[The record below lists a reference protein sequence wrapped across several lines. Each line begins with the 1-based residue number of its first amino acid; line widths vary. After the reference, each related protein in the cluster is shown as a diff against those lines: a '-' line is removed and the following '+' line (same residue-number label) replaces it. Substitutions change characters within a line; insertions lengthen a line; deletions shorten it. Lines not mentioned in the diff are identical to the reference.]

1 MSDVKEVKVTLME
14 QDVKKL
20 SRSTTRKRRV
30 KGGALAPADVK
41 AADAEFAAT
50 ETIEGILPPPVVP
63 PAASTVPAPNPAID
77 TRGHSWVP
85 SATANT
91 MPSVEKQVTPA
102 YGPTAADVGLNVGP
116 PMKGGGGG
124 GGGVS
129 VYSGNGTI
137 KLSGKKNSLH
147 TVATTPG
154 APRILPTKRKSGG
167 APAMATRKKEKLVI
181 STPAKHAQTGGASAK
196 TRKVRER
203 KISITV
209 RTGNRVAAKRIKEKV
224 DALPIAQV
232 RRALLRKGVLKP
244 GSSKTPEPMMRAML
258 KDYMLLHNAD

>member
-1 MSDVKEVKVTLME
+1 MSDVKTVKVTLME

-41 AADAEFAAT
+41 AADAEFTAT
-50 ETIEGILPPPVVP
+50 ETIEGILPPPVVAT
-63 PAASTVPAPNPAID
+63 AASTVPAPNPAVD

-116 PMKGGGGG
+116 PMKGGA
-124 GGGVS
+124 S
-129 VYSGNGTI
+129 VYSGNGTV

-181 STPAKHAQTGGASAK
+181 STPAKHAQTGGAAAK
-196 TRKVRER
+196 TRKFRER

-209 RTGNRVAAKRIKEKV
+209 RTGNRAAAKRIKEKV

-244 GSSKTPEPMMRAML
+244 GSSKTPEPMMRSML

>member
-1 MSDVKEVKVTLME
+1 M
-14 QDVKKL
+14 
-20 SRSTTRKRRV
+20 R
-30 KGGALAPADVK
+30 
-41 AADAEFAAT
+41 
-50 ETIEGILPPPVVP
+50 
-63 PAASTVPAPNPAID
+63 
-77 TRGHSWVP
+77 
-85 SATANT
+85 
-91 MPSVEKQVTPA
+91 
-102 YGPTAADVGLNVGP
+102 
-116 PMKGGGGG
+116 GGG
-124 GGGVS
+124 S

-167 APAMATRKKEKLVI
+167 APAMVTRKKEKLVI
-181 STPAKHAQTGGASAK
+181 STPLKHAQNIGSAK
-196 TRKVRER
+196 TRKFRER

-209 RTGNRVAAKRIKEKV
+209 RTGNRAAAKRIKEKV

>member
-50 ETIEGILPPPVVP
+50 GTIEGILPPPVVAT
-63 PAASTVPAPNPAID
+63 AASTVPAPNPAID

-85 SATANT
+85 SANANT

-102 YGPTAADVGLNVGP
+102 YGPTAADVGLNVGT
-116 PMKGGGGG
+116 PMTGGGSSGG
-124 GGGVS
+124 S
-129 VYSGNGTI
+129 VYSGKGTI

-181 STPAKHAQTGGASAK
+181 STPAKHAHQTGGSAK
-196 TRKVRER
+196 TRKFRER

-209 RTGNRVAAKRIKEKV
+209 RTGNRAAAKRIKEKV

>member
-41 AADAEFAAT
+41 AADAEFTAT
-50 ETIEGILPPPVVP
+50 ETIEGIMP
-63 PAASTVPAPNPAID
+63 PALVAAAPATSTTPAPSVD
-77 TRGHSWVP
+77 VRGHAWIP
-85 SATANT
+85 SATVNT
-91 MPSVEKQVTPA
+91 VPNVEKQVTPA

-116 PMKGGGGG
+116 PMKGGG
-124 GGGVS
+124 S

-181 STPAKHAQTGGASAK
+181 STPLKHAQSGSAISK
-196 TRKVRER
+196 TRKFRER

-209 RTGNRVAAKRIKEKV
+209 RSGNRAAAKRIKEKV

>member
-41 AADAEFAAT
+41 AADAESTAT
-50 ETIEGILPPPVVP
+50 ETIEGILPP
-63 PAASTVPAPNPAID
+63 AAAAAAPVPAPAPSVD
-77 TRGHSWVP
+77 TRGHSWIP
-85 SATANT
+85 SAAANT
-91 MPSVEKQVTPA
+91 VPNVEKQVTPA
-102 YGPTAADVGLNVGP
+102 YGPTAADVGLNVGS
-116 PMKGGGGG
+116 PMKGGG
-124 GGGVS
+124 S

-181 STPAKHAQTGGASAK
+181 STPAKQAQTGGSSAK
-196 TRKVRER
+196 TRKFRER

-209 RTGNRVAAKRIKEKV
+209 RSGNRSAAKRIKEKV

>member
-1 MSDVKEVKVTLME
+1 MSEPKQYKELNVTLTE
-14 QDVKKL
+14 QDVKKFA
-20 SRSTTRKRRV
+20 RSTTRKRRV
-30 KGGALAPADVK
+30 KGGALSPADVK

-50 ETIEGILPPPVVP
+50 GTIEGILPPPVVAAAT
-63 PAASTVPAPNPAID
+63 PAPSVDVRGPAWISSAST
-77 TRGHSWVP
+77 T
-85 SATANT
+85 NT
-91 MPSVEKQVTPA
+91 VPSVEKQVTPA
-102 YGPTAADVGLNVGP
+102 YGPTAADVGLNVGT
-116 PMKGGGGG
+116 PMTGGA
-124 GGGVS
+124 S
-129 VYSGNGTI
+129 VYSGKGTV

-167 APAMATRKKEKLVI
+167 APAMVTRKKERLVI
-181 STPAKHAQTGGASAK
+181 STPAKHAQNGGATAK
-196 TRKVRER
+196 TRKFRER

-209 RTGNRVAAKRIKEKV
+209 RSGNRAAAKRIKEKV

>member
-1 MSDVKEVKVTLME
+1 MSEPKQYKELNVTLTE
-14 QDVKKL
+14 QDVKKFA
-20 SRSTTRKRRV
+20 RSTTRKRRA

-41 AADAEFAAT
+41 AADAEIAAT
-50 ETIEGILPPPVVP
+50 GTIEGILPPPVVAAATSTT
-63 PAASTVPAPNPAID
+63 PAPSVDVRGPAWLSSAST
-77 TRGHSWVP
+77 T
-85 SATANT
+85 NT
-91 MPSVEKQVTPA
+91 VPSVEKQVTPA
-102 YGPTAADVGLNVGP
+102 YGPTAADVGLNVGT
-116 PMKGGGGG
+116 PMTGGA
-124 GGGVS
+124 S
-129 VYSGNGTI
+129 VYSGKGTV

-154 APRILPTKRKSGG
+154 APRILTTKRKSGG
-167 APAMATRKKEKLVI
+167 APAMVTRKKERLVI
-181 STPAKHAQTGGASAK
+181 STPFKNTPQNGGVSK
-196 TRKVRER
+196 TRKFRER

-209 RTGNRVAAKRIKEKV
+209 RSGNRAAAKRIKEKV

>member
-1 MSDVKEVKVTLME
+1 MSDPKQYKELNVTLTE
-14 QDVKKL
+14 QDVKKFA
-20 SRSTTRKRRV
+20 RSTTRKRRV

-41 AADAEFAAT
+41 AADAESAAT
-50 ETIEGILPPPVVP
+50 ETIEGILPPAAADA
-63 PAASTVPAPNPAID
+63 PAPSVDIRGPAWIPSPTVNTVPN
-77 TRGHSWVP
+77 
-85 SATANT
+85 
-91 MPSVEKQVTPA
+91 VEKQVTPA

-116 PMKGGGGG
+116 PMKGGG
-124 GGGVS
+124 S
-129 VYSGNGTI
+129 VYSGNGTV

-181 STPAKHAQTGGASAK
+181 STPVKHAQSGSAISK
-196 TRKVRER
+196 TRKFRER

-209 RTGNRVAAKRIKEKV
+209 RTGNRAAAKRIKEKV

>member
-1 MSDVKEVKVTLME
+1 MSDVKTVRVTLME

-20 SRSTTRKRRV
+20 ARSTTRKRRV
-30 KGGALAPADVK
+30 KGGALAPADIK

-50 ETIEGILPPPVVP
+50 ETIEGILPPPVVAAA
-63 PAASTVPAPNPAID
+63 PATPATPTPIID
-77 TRGHSWVP
+77 TRGHSWLP
-85 SATANT
+85 ATAGTTNT
-91 MPSVEKQVTPA
+91 VPNVEKQVTPA
-102 YGPTAADVGLNVGP
+102 YGPTAADVGLTVGP
-116 PMKGGGGG
+116 PMTGGG
-124 GGGVS
+124 S
-129 VYSGNGTI
+129 VYSGNGTV

-154 APRILPTKRKSGG
+154 APRILTTKRKSGG
-167 APAMATRKKEKLVI
+167 APAMATRKKERLVI
-181 STPAKHAQTGGASAK
+181 STPAKHAQSGSAISK
-196 TRKVRER
+196 TRKFRER

-209 RTGNRVAAKRIKEKV
+209 RSGNRAAAKRIKEKV

>member
-1 MSDVKEVKVTLME
+1 MSDVKTVKVTLME

-41 AADAEFAAT
+41 GSDAEFAAT
-50 ETIEGILPPPVVP
+50 ETIEGILPPPVVAAA
-63 PAASTVPAPNPAID
+63 PATSTTPTPSVDVRGPAWI
-77 TRGHSWVP
+77 P

-116 PMKGGGGG
+116 PMRGGGSGG
-124 GGGVS
+124 GS
-129 VYSGNGTI
+129 VYSGNGTV

-181 STPAKHAQTGGASAK
+181 STPLKHAQNTGSAK
-196 TRKVRER
+196 TRKFRER

-209 RTGNRVAAKRIKEKV
+209 RTGNRAAAKRIKEKV

>member
-1 MSDVKEVKVTLME
+1 MSEPKQYKELNVTLTE
-14 QDVKKL
+14 QDVKKFA
-20 SRSTTRKRRV
+20 RSTTRKRRV
-30 KGGALAPADVK
+30 KGGALSPADVK

-50 ETIEGILPPPVVP
+50 GTIEGILPPPVV
-63 PAASTVPAPNPAID
+63 AAATPAPSVDVRGPAWI
-77 TRGHSWVP
+77 P
-85 SATANT
+85 SAAANT
-91 MPSVEKQVTPA
+91 VPSVEKQVTPA
-102 YGPTAADVGLNVGP
+102 YGPTAADIGLNVGP
-116 PMKGGGGG
+116 PMKGGGSGSG
-124 GGGVS
+124 S
-129 VYSGNGTI
+129 VYSGNGTV

-167 APAMATRKKEKLVI
+167 APAMVTRKKERLVI
-181 STPAKHAQTGGASAK
+181 STPAKHAQNGGATAK
-196 TRKVRER
+196 TRKFRER

-209 RTGNRVAAKRIKEKV
+209 RSGNRAAAKRIKEKV

>member
-1 MSDVKEVKVTLME
+1 MSEPKQYKELNVTLTE
-14 QDVKKL
+14 QDVKKFA
-20 SRSTTRKRRV
+20 RSTTRKRRV
-30 KGGALAPADVK
+30 KGGALSPADVK

-50 ETIEGILPPPVVP
+50 GTIEGILPPPVVAAAT
-63 PAASTVPAPNPAID
+63 PAPSVDVRGPAWISSAST
-77 TRGHSWVP
+77 T
-85 SATANT
+85 NT
-91 MPSVEKQVTPA
+91 VPSVEKQVTPA
-102 YGPTAADVGLNVGP
+102 YGPTAADIGLNVGP
-116 PMKGGGGG
+116 PMKGGA
-124 GGGVS
+124 S
-129 VYSGNGTI
+129 VYSGNGTV

-167 APAMATRKKEKLVI
+167 APAMVTRKKERLVI
-181 STPAKHAQTGGASAK
+181 STPAKHAQNGGATAK
-196 TRKVRER
+196 TRKFRER

-209 RTGNRVAAKRIKEKV
+209 RSGNRAAAKRIKEKV

>member
-1 MSDVKEVKVTLME
+1 MSEPKQYKELNVTLTE
-14 QDVKKL
+14 QDVKKFA
-20 SRSTTRKRRV
+20 RSTTRKRRA

-50 ETIEGILPPPVVP
+50 GSIEGILPPPVVAAT
-63 PAASTVPAPNPAID
+63 PATPTPIID
-77 TRGHSWVP
+77 TRGHSWLP
-85 SATANT
+85 ATAGTTNT
-91 MPSVEKQVTPA
+91 VPSVEKQVTPA
-102 YGPTAADVGLNVGP
+102 YGPTAADVGLTVGP
-116 PMKGGGGG
+116 PITGGG
-124 GGGVS
+124 S
-129 VYSGNGTI
+129 VYSGKGTV

-154 APRILPTKRKSGG
+154 APRILTTKRKSGG
-167 APAMATRKKEKLVI
+167 APAIATRKKEKLVI
-181 STPAKHAQTGGASAK
+181 STPFKNTPQNGGVSK
-196 TRKVRER
+196 TRKFRER

-209 RTGNRVAAKRIKEKV
+209 RSGNRAAAKRIKEKV

>member
-20 SRSTTRKRRV
+20 ARTTTRKRRA
-30 KGGALAPADVK
+30 KGGVLAPADVK
-41 AADAEFAAT
+41 ATDSEIVAT
-50 ETIEGILPPPVVP
+50 EPVEGIPPPGIIIP
-63 PAASTVPAPNPAID
+63 GEPAAVPAVD
-77 TRGHSWVP
+77 TRGQSWLP
-85 SATANT
+85 SANNLKTSPN
-91 MPSVEKQVTPA
+91 VVKQVTPA
-102 YGPTAADVGLNVGP
+102 YGPTAANVGVNVGS
-116 PMKGGGGG
+116 PMSGGSA
-124 GGGVS
+124 S
-129 VYSGNGTI
+129 VYSGNGTV

-147 TVATTPG
+147 TVASTPG

-167 APAMATRKKEKLVI
+167 APAMTTRKKMRLVI
-181 STPAKHAQTGGASAK
+181 STPLKSVHGGSAK
-196 TRKVRER
+196 TRKFRER

-209 RTGNRVAAKRIKEKV
+209 RSGSRAAARRVKEKV

-244 GSSKTPEPMMRAML
+244 GNSKTPETMLRSML

>member
-1 MSDVKEVKVTLME
+1 MSDVKTVKVTLME

-41 AADAEFAAT
+41 AADAEFTAT
-50 ETIEGILPPPVVP
+50 ETIEGILPPPVVAT
-63 PAASTVPAPNPAID
+63 AASTVPAPNPAVD

-116 PMKGGGGG
+116 PMKGGA
-124 GGGVS
+124 S
-129 VYSGNGTI
+129 VYSGNGTV

-181 STPAKHAQTGGASAK
+181 STPAKHAQTGGAAAK
-196 TRKVRER
+196 TRKFRER

-209 RTGNRVAAKRIKEKV
+209 RTGNRAAAKRIKEKV